1 MLHLTSK
8 TPAETIIWLMPF
20 GLCQQHVA
28 AGSGYLLGGAQDR
41 KRLLQVSCSALQ
53 QAPMA
58 DLHGGHFSDV
68 FKVFLPVFELF
79 CLQPVAI

>member
-1 MLHLTSK
+1 
-8 TPAETIIWLMPF
+8 MPL

-58 DLHGGHFSDV
+58 DLHGGHISDGFKAFSS
-68 FKVFLPVFELF
+68 LFELF
-79 CLQPVAI
+79 

>member
-1 MLHLTSK
+1 MLHLASK
-8 TPAETIIWLMPF
+8 TSAETISWLVPL

-53 QAPMA
+53 QGPMA
-58 DLHGGHFSDV
+58 VSHGGEFSSC
-68 FKVFLPVFELF
+68 FGLFLAIPALF
-79 CLQPVAI
+79 WF

>member
-1 MLHLTSK
+1 
-8 TPAETIIWLMPF
+8 MPF
-20 GLCQQHVA
+20 GLCQQRVA

-58 DLHGGHFSDV
+58 DLHGGNILDD
-68 FKVFLPVFELF
+68 FKVFSSLF
-79 CLQPVAI
+79 GLF

>member
-1 MLHLTSK
+1 
-8 TPAETIIWLMPF
+8 MPL
-20 GLCQQHVA
+20 GLFQQHVA

-58 DLHGGHFSDV
+58 DLHDGYILGD
-68 FKVFLPVFELF
+68 FKAFLPLFELF
-79 CLQPVAI
+79 

>member
-1 MLHLTSK
+1 LPL
-8 TPAETIIWLMPF
+8 

-58 DLHGGHFSDV
+58 DLHGGYILDRFKTFSG
-68 FKVFLPVFELF
+68 LFEQF
-79 CLQPVAI
+79 

>member
-1 MLHLTSK
+1 
-8 TPAETIIWLMPF
+8 MPF
-20 GLCQQHVA
+20 GLCQQRVA

-58 DLHGGHFSDV
+58 DLHDGGILNS
-68 FKVFLPVFELF
+68 FKAFYPLF
-79 CLQPVAI
+79 DLF

>member
-1 MLHLTSK
+1 VPL
-8 TPAETIIWLMPF
+8 

-58 DLHGGHFSDV
+58 DLHGGQVLDGFKAFS
-68 FKVFLPVFELF
+68 PLF
-79 CLQPVAI
+79 ALF

>member
-1 MLHLTSK
+1 ML
-8 TPAETIIWLMPF
+8 PC

-53 QAPMA
+53 QGPMA
-58 DLHGGHFSDV
+58 VSHGGHILVGFRAFSP
-68 FKVFLPVFELF
+68 LFELF
-79 CLQPVAI
+79 

>member
-1 MLHLTSK
+1 MCLHFASK
-8 TPAETIIWLMPF
+8 NSAETIIWLAPL

-53 QAPMA
+53 HAPKA
-58 DLHGGHFSDV
+58 DSHGELIWISFWP
-68 FKVFLPVFELF
+68 FLPFF
-79 CLQPVAI
+79 TTF

>member
-1 MLHLTSK
+1 LLHLTSK

-58 DLHGGHFSDV
+58 DLHGGHISDG
-68 FKVFLPVFELF
+68 FKVVLPFFELF
-79 CLQPVAI
+79 